1 MLQRYFLSTEFLW
14 HEEEF
19 LCLESRSL
27 LCSLMSIWKLCLLL
41 LKKQTRL
48 SSICSFTSPCDRH
61 ACPLSGS
68 PVLRQTRQKVSA
80 PRRRRYQQ
88 EKQHHFSG
96 LESSHSS
103 RSVRKKSWS
112 LTVRKICSL
121 TSLRRSSELSSTI
134 TGAPS
139 SSTQMTSRDKLRP

>member
-1 MLQRYFLSTEFLW
+1 MLQRYFLSTEFLL
-14 HEEEF
+14 HEKEF

-48 SSICSFTSPCDRH
+48 SSFSSFISPCDRH

-68 PVLRQTRQKVSA
+68 PVLKQTRQKVSA
-80 PRRRRYQQ
+80 PRRRKYQQ
-88 EKQHHFSG
+88 EKQRRFSG

-103 RSVRKKSWS
+103 RSVHKKSWS
-112 LTVRKICSL
+112 LTVRKTCSL

-134 TGAPS
+134 IGALS

>member
-14 HEEEF
+14 HEKEF
-19 LCLESRSL
+19 LCVESRSL

-80 PRRRRYQQ
+80 PRRRKYQQ
-88 EKQHHFSG
+88 EKQRRFNG

-112 LTVRKICSL
+112 LTARKTCSL

-134 TGAPS
+134 IGAPS
-139 SSTQMTSRDKLRP
+139 SSTQMTSRDKLRL